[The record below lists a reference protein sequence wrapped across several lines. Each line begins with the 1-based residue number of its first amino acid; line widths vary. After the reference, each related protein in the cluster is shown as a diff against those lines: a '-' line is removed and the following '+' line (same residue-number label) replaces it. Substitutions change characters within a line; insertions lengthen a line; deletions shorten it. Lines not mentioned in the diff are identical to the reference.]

1 MPAGSYHLSVAKI
14 VNKELHQD
22 EYVFNIASIAPD
34 CWRHSKF
41 HSDKHTSHF
50 SIPYEMNGL
59 NVFIEDYKTFYNKYK
74 NNLDDPFVL
83 GYLIHL
89 MTDFYYKENVTSR
102 YQFKIDGVKKIKTKD
117 GYFEGTNEEIKEYL
131 HNQNAIATAKIAKH
145 FNVDVI
151 GLDKVIECFVDE
163 IDLSGLINTINYIN
177 EANFKVFT
185 SESEIY
191 EDDDL
196 FNDVINCSKFI
207 LEELE
212 NLKK

>member
-34 CWRHSKF
+34 CWRHSKL
-41 HSDKHTSHF
+41 HSDKYTSHF

-59 NVFIEDYKTFYNKYK
+59 NVFIEDYKSFYNKYK

-145 FNVDVI
+145 FNVEVI

-207 LEELE
+207 LKELE

>member
-1 MPAGSYHLSVAKI
+1 MIAVVFTCWVI
-14 VNKELHQD
+14 VGKSL
-22 EYVFNIASIAPD
+22 P
-34 CWRHSKF
+34 
-41 HSDKHTSHF
+41 
-50 SIPYEMNGL
+50 
-59 NVFIEDYKTFYNKYK
+59 
-74 NNLDDPFVL
+74 
-83 GYLIHL
+83 
-89 MTDFYYKENVTSR
+89 
-102 YQFKIDGVKKIKTKD
+102 
-117 GYFEGTNEEIKEYL
+117 
-131 HNQNAIATAKIAKH
+131 IAKH
-145 FNVDVI
+145 FNVEVI

-207 LEELE
+207 LKELE

>member
-1 MPAGSYHLSVAKI
+1 MK
-14 VNKELHQD
+14 
-22 EYVFNIASIAPD
+22 
-34 CWRHSKF
+34 
-41 HSDKHTSHF
+41 
-50 SIPYEMNGL
+50 
-59 NVFIEDYKTFYNKYK
+59 
-74 NNLDDPFVL
+74 
-83 GYLIHL
+83 L

-145 FNVDVI
+145 FNVEVI

-207 LEELE
+207 LKELE

>member
-14 VNKELHQD
+14 VNKELNQD

-34 CWRHSKF
+34 CWRHSKL

-59 NVFIEDYKTFYNKYK
+59 NVFIEDYKSFYNKYK

-145 FNVDVI
+145 FNVGVI

-207 LEELE
+207 LKELE

>member
-1 MPAGSYHLSVAKI
+1 
-14 VNKELHQD
+14 
-22 EYVFNIASIAPD
+22 
-34 CWRHSKF
+34 
-41 HSDKHTSHF
+41 
-50 SIPYEMNGL
+50 MNGL
-59 NVFIEDYKTFYNKYK
+59 NVFIEDYKSFYNKYK

-89 MTDFYYKENVTSR
+89 MTDFYYKKNVTSR

-145 FNVDVI
+145 FNVEVI

-207 LEELE
+207 LKELE